1 MKIII
6 DKREAKLIEK
16 AFEDLVKIANT
27 IIDFSQDKLVF
38 KMAREINEINSKVA
52 NSLNSLNLKSLS
64 NILFSLVIWF
74 RIF

>member
-1 MKIII
+1 M
-6 DKREAKLIEK
+6 
-16 AFEDLVKIANT
+16 
-27 IIDFSQDKLVF
+27 IDFSQDKLVF
-38 KMAREINEINSKVA
+38 KMAREINEINNNVA